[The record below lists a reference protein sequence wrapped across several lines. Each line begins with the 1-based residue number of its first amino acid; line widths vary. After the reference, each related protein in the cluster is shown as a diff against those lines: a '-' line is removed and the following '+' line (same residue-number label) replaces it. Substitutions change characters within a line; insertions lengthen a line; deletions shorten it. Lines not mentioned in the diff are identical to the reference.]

1 MIRRILP
8 VLLLVLCAAYA
19 AHGGPQNR
27 PKVLIETNF
36 GDIGLELHE
45 DQAPITVANFLMYVD
60 SGFYNGLLFHR
71 IIDGFMIQGGAYFLS
86 EGTLYMRQTAEPIVN
101 ESHNGLSNL
110 RGMIAMART
119 SDPNSATSQ
128 FYINHVDNTA
138 LDRAEAADGFG
149 YCVFGR
155 VLSGM
160 DVVDLIAQTPTVN
173 IGYGFANF
181 PYPTLVYIE
190 KAAAAPPG
198 YWLAGDLNND
208 GIVDFGDFA
217 VLASSLT
224 AESEGPAADLDGD
237 SQVGA
242 ADIALLADNW
252 LSTADWYQ

>member
-1 MIRRILP
+1 MIRKTLP
-8 VLLLVLCAAYA
+8 VLLLVLYAACAAR
-19 AHGGPQNR
+19 GGQQNR

-36 GDIGLELHE
+36 GDIGLELYE
-45 DQAPITVANFLMYVD
+45 DQAPITVGNFLMYVD
-60 SGFYNGLLFHR
+60 SGFYEGLLFHR
-71 IIDGFMIQGGAYFLS
+71 IIEDFMIQGGAYFLS
-86 EGTLYMRQTAEPIVN
+86 DGTLYKRQTAEPIVN
-101 ESHNGLSNL
+101 ESDNGLSNL
-110 RGMIAMART
+110 RGTIAMART

-155 VLSGM
+155 VLSGL
-160 DVVDLIAQTPTVN
+160 DVVDMIAQTPTVN

-190 KAAAAPPG
+190 KAGVAVPG

-217 VLASSLT
+217 VLASSL
-224 AESEGPAADLDGD
+224 AANLDGG
-237 SQVGA
+237 SQIGA

-252 LSTADWYQ
+252 LSTTDWYQ